1 MNRSGVS
8 MLSLRELYRTGVG
21 PSSSHTMGP
30 RAAAEHFL
38 AATPEAVRY
47 RVHLFE
53 SLGATGKGHLTDA
66 AVIAVLGSDRTDVVW
81 RPTDKLPEHPNGM
94 VFESLDAEGQVTHSV
109 TYYSVGG
116 GAIRIAGTAV
126 SPASRVYD
134 LPDMTSIMRY
144 CEDKGIAYW
153 EYVQACEGTDIW
165 DFLGAVWQTMQA
177 AMQRGLETQ
186 GVLPG
191 SIGLRRHAWNYHR
204 RTRLASLDMQQT
216 GLLTAYA
223 MAVSEENAAGG
234 VVVTAPTCG
243 ASGVLPAVL
252 RYVLETQQLGER
264 DVLRALATAGLFGNI
279 IKHNGSISGAE
290 VGCQG
295 EVGAAC
301 SMACAAA
308 TQLMGGSLRQIE
320 YAAEMG
326 LEHHLGLTCDPVDG
340 LVQIPCIERNAC
352 AANRAVSGA
361 QMAILSDGSHRIPFD
376 EVVSVMATTGHD
388 LPSLYRETSTG
399 GLARAYAGRRGN
411 VGRGRCAG
419 CDG

>member
-1 MNRSGVS
+1 MESI
-8 MLSLRELYRTGVG
+8 RELYRIGVG

-30 RAAAEHFL
+30 RFAAQQFL
-38 AATPEAVRY
+38 AETPDAVRY

-53 SLGATGKGHLTDA
+53 SLGATGKGHLTDT
-66 AVIAVLGSDRTDVVW
+66 AVQEVLGPERTDVVW
-81 RPTDKLPEHPNGM
+81 RPADKLPEHPNGM
-94 VFESLDAEGQVTHSV
+94 VFEALNADGEVTASS
-109 TYYSVGG
+109 TMYSVGG
-116 GAIRIAGTAV
+116 GAVRVAGEGAATRR
-126 SPASRVYD
+126 RVYA
-134 LPDMTSIMRY
+134 LPDMAGIMAH
-144 CEDKGIAYW
+144 CEAKGMTYW
-153 EYVQACEGTDIW
+153 EYVQACEGQDVWI
-165 DFLGAVWQTMQA
+165 FLREVWQTMQ
-177 AMQRGLETQ
+177 QTLERGLETQ

-191 SIGLRRHAWNYHR
+191 SIGLRRHAWSYHR
-204 RTRLASLDMQQT
+204 RTRLASQDMQQT
-216 GLLTAYA
+216 GLLTAFA

-243 ASGVLPAVL
+243 ASGVVPAVL
-252 RYVLETQQLGER
+252 RYLMETQQLAER
-264 DVLRALATAGLFGNI
+264 DILRALATAGLFGNV

-352 AANRAVSGA
+352 AATRAVSGA
-361 QMAILSDGSHRIPFD
+361 QMAILSDGTHRIPFD

-399 GLARAYAGRRGN
+399 GLARAYAGRKGT